1 MQISGDA
8 SKYSIPPPEA
18 RYQNIQNWGEKRDR
32 VILLK
37 VQCCIYIFGGAG
49 NKIFCKMKSTSN
61 KNISVCPLKSA
72 FSIQHSALRCMTRLP
87 AIGWRVEPTV
97 RIIGSVSQWPDLPC
111 GGPKL

>member
-1 MQISGDA
+1 MLVGAVPIRVQISGDA

-49 NKIFCKMKSTSN
+49 NNLKIFCKMKSTSN
-61 KNISVCPLKSA
+61 KWEGQDSRL
-72 FSIQHSALRCMTRLP
+72 FSTTFNNRQHDVVNWVKAY
-87 AIGWRVEPTV
+87 
-97 RIIGSVSQWPDLPC
+97 
-111 GGPKL
+111 K